1 MNRELKLTCRMSGFR
16 SVKVTSGAQIVVAVK
31 VGTLHMSRGL
41 VLGRER
47 RRRDR
52 EIL

>member
-1 MNRELKLTCRMSGFR
+1 MNRELKLTCEMSGFR
-16 SVKVTSGAQIVVAVK
+16 SQKVTSGAQIVSAVK
-31 VGTLHMSRGL
+31 VGTLHRSREL
-41 VLGRER
+41 VLGSEW